1 MTAADQA
8 HMAHALQLA
17 ARGRYTAHPNPRVGC
32 VLVHGSTVV
41 GAGWHQRTGEAHA
54 EIHALQQ
61 AGERARGAT
70 AYVTLEPCCHQGCT
84 PPCTDA
90 LIQAGVTRIIA
101 AMPDPNPKVAGK
113 GLAQLAQA
121 GITVESGL
129 MQADAEQLNRGFALR
144 MRTGRPFVRLKL
156 AMTLDGRTA
165 TATGESQWITGE
177 CARADVQRLRAESGA
192 ILTGINTALADDPR
206 LTVRVTEDHLHPL
219 RVVLDSRLRLP
230 PSARMLQES
239 GPTLVLTASS
249 DTAKHAALTQAGAV
263 VTNLPSTS
271 NGLDLHA
278 VLHHL
283 AAAHHVNDVLVEAG
297 PTLNGALL
305 EAGLA
310 DELII
315 YMAPSLLGDS
325 ARGLFQFAT
334 PLTLPRRIELEI
346 ADVRAVGRD
355 WRITATALK
364 PQPA

>member
-17 ARGRYTAHPNPRVGC
+17 ALGRYTAHPNPRVGC

-61 AGERARGAT
+61 AGERARDAT
-70 AYVTLEPCCHQGCT
+70 AYVTLEPCCHQGRT

-90 LIQAGVTRIIA
+90 LIQAGVARVIA
-101 AMPDPNPKVAGK
+101 AMPDPNPKVAGQ

-129 MQADAEQLNRGFALR
+129 MQAEAEKLNRGFALR
-144 MRTGRPFVRLKL
+144 MRAGRPFVRLKL

-177 CARADVQRLRAESGA
+177 AARADVQHLRAESGA

-206 LTVRVTEDHLHPL
+206 LTVRVTETHLHPL

-230 PSARMLQES
+230 PSARMLQAS
-239 GPTLVLTASS
+239 GQTLVLTTAS
-249 DTAKHAALTQAGAV
+249 DAAKHAALTQAGATV
-263 VTNLPSTS
+263 VSMPHG
-271 NGLDLHA
+271 NGGIDLHA
-278 VLHHL
+278 ALRYL
-283 AAAHHVNDVLVEAG
+283 AAEHDINEVLVEAG
-297 PTLNGALL
+297 PTLSGILL
-305 EAGLA
+305 EAGLI
-310 DELII
+310 DELVI
-315 YMAPSLLGDS
+315 YMAPSLLGNS
-325 ARGLFQFAT
+325 ARSLFHLSAS
-334 PLTLPRRIELEI
+334 LTMPQRIELNI
-346 ADVRAVGRD
+346 SDVRAVGHD
-355 WRITATALK
+355 WRITATQATM
-364 PQPA
+364 Q